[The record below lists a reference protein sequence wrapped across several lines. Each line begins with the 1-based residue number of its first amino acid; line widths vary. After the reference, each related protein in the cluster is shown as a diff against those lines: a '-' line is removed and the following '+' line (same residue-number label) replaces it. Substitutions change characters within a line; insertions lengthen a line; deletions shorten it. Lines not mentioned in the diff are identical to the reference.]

1 MSITKLGKWLQRPF
15 KFDGSGERVK
25 MKVVHNEDAR
35 SDNILDNDAANG
47 EIDKLSDPEEMDHI
61 EQEEV
66 HGQNIGIRASLK
78 AVFSWKNYR
87 VYLATAWIF
96 NAFTYLG
103 SFFNLY
109 LWSII
114 PNLIFIGAVGT
125 ISASIGTTARFFGGY
140 VGDTVN
146 RKTLS
151 VVSMFIMSIYYMMI
165 GLFTDPLL
173 IVVALILYV
182 SAEIAKGGS
191 TAYIMDNIPR
201 EHSGLA
207 LSLFTAGRTL
217 SIITLVIFGI
227 LFPIME
233 WEIFRQLH
241 LVGAILIL
249 ISTVVR
255 AKYLETSPQIGRAEG
270 SKLWRSFLEDNRR
283 ALEILISLIP
293 GMIIVCIFD
302 SISDTFFKL
311 GALIYMND
319 VLLIDVSSMVVM
331 FIVTIA
337 IQVPLILKVGRLTD
351 RRGVKST
358 AMLVY
363 SIMPISAALLIVA
376 YWIPDWAPL
385 SVSTFA
391 NSIIPGLGVVF
402 KTSFL
407 AVVMKYVNDTLW
419 YTIVLVLIRKRLPSK
434 DTSKILSLFWF
445 IVWIA
450 ASFGPIIG
458 GLISEATNIM
468 SLFVMV
474 FILNIIILMAI
485 ARYDLTTK
493 GQEGQEIIISE

>member
-1 MSITKLGKWLQRPF
+1 
-15 KFDGSGERVK
+15 
-25 MKVVHNEDAR
+25 MKVVHKDDAR
-35 SDNILDNDAANG
+35 SDNILDNDAADG
-47 EIDKLSDPEEMDHI
+47 GIDRLSDVDDMDHI
-61 EQEEV
+61 KQEEDKDP
-66 HGQNIGIRASLK
+66 NIGIRASLK

-114 PNLIFIGAVGT
+114 PSLVFIGTVGT
-125 ISASIGTTARFFGGY
+125 ITSAISTTARFFGGY
-140 VGDTVN
+140 TGDTIN
-146 RKTLS
+146 RKTLA
-151 VVSMFIMSIYYMMI
+151 VVSMLIMAAYYLIM
-165 GLFTDPLL
+165 GLFTDPFL
-173 IVVALILYV
+173 IFVALTIYA
-182 SAEIAKGGS
+182 SAEITKGGS

-217 SIITLVIFGI
+217 SIISLAIFGI
-227 LFPIME
+227 LFPALGYTV
-233 WEIFRQLH
+233 FRQLH
-241 LVGAILIL
+241 LIGAILIFISAL
-249 ISTVVR
+249 IR
-255 AKYLETSPQIGRAEG
+255 AKYLESSPQKGREKG
-270 SKLWRSFLEDNRR
+270 SRLWRSFVEENRR
-283 ALEILISLIP
+283 ALRILLALIP

-302 SISDTFFKL
+302 SISDSFFTL
-311 GALIYMND
+311 GALIYMSEE
-319 VLLIDVSSMVVM
+319 LAIDIPSMVIM
-331 FIVTIA
+331 FITTIA

-358 AMLVY
+358 ALAVY
-363 SIMPISAALLIVA
+363 TIMPLSAALLIVA

-385 SVSTFA
+385 SFSLLA
-391 NSIIPGLGVVF
+391 NSIIPGLGVIF

-407 AVVMKYVNDTLW
+407 AIVLKSVNDTLW

-445 IVWIA
+445 VVWIS

-458 GLISEATNIM
+458 GFLSEATSIM
-468 SLFVMV
+468 SLFVIV
-474 FILNIIILMAI
+474 FILNIIILASI

-493 GQEGQEIIISE
+493 GQNNQESTILE

>member
-1 MSITKLGKWLQRPF
+1 
-15 KFDGSGERVK
+15 
-25 MKVVHNEDAR
+25 MKVVHKDDAR
-35 SDNILDNDAANG
+35 SDNILDSDAADG
-47 EIDKLSDPEEMDHI
+47 ESDLLSDPEKKDHI

-66 HGQNIGIRASLK
+66 QDQNIGIRASLK
-78 AVFSWKNYR
+78 AVFAWKNYR
-87 VYLATAWIF
+87 TYLATAWIF

-114 PNLIFIGAVGT
+114 PSMVFIGGVGT
-125 ISASIGTTARFFGGY
+125 IGAAIGTTARFFGGY

-146 RKTLS
+146 RKTLA
-151 VVSMFIMSIYYMMI
+151 VVSMFIMAIYYMMI
-165 GLFTDPLL
+165 GLFVDPLL
-173 IVVALILYV
+173 IVVALIIYV
-182 SAEIAKGGS
+182 SAEITKGGS

-201 EHSGLA
+201 EHSGFA

-227 LFPIME
+227 LFPFME

-249 ISTVVR
+249 ISTIVR
-255 AKYLETSPQIGRAEG
+255 AKYLESSPQEGRAEG
-270 SKLWRSFLEDNRR
+270 SRLWRSFIEENRR
-283 ALEILISLIP
+283 ALGILLSLIP

-302 SISDTFFKL
+302 GISDSFFKL
-311 GALIYMND
+311 GAVIYMND
-319 VLLIDVSSMVVM
+319 VLLIDVPSMVIM
-331 FIVTIA
+331 FVTTIV

-351 RRGVKST
+351 RKGVKST
-358 AMLVY
+358 ALAVY
-363 SIMPISAALLIVA
+363 AIMPISAALLIVA

-385 SVSTFA
+385 SFSLFA
-391 NSIIPGLGVVF
+391 NSIIPGLGVIF

-407 AVVMKYVNDTLW
+407 AVVLKYVNDTLW

-458 GLISEATNIM
+458 GLISEATSIM

-474 FILNIIILMAI
+474 FILNIIILASI

-493 GQEGQEIIISE
+493 GQSGQEITISE

>member
-1 MSITKLGKWLQRPF
+1 
-15 KFDGSGERVK
+15 
-25 MKVVHNEDAR
+25 MKVVHKDDAR
-35 SDNILDNDAANG
+35 SDDILDNDAADG
-47 EIDKLSDPEEMDHI
+47 EIDRLSESEERDHI

-66 HGQNIGIRASLK
+66 QKQHLGIRASLK
-78 AVFSWKNYR
+78 AVFAWKNFR
-87 VYLATAWIF
+87 IYLATSWLF
-96 NAFTYLG
+96 NGFTYLG

-114 PNLIFIGAVGT
+114 PSMVFIGGVGT
-125 ISASIGTTARFFGGY
+125 IAATIGTTARFFGGY

-146 RKTLS
+146 RKTLA
-151 VVSMFIMSIYYMMI
+151 VVSMFIMAIYYMMI
-165 GLFTDPLL
+165 GLFADPLL
-173 IVVALILYV
+173 IVVALIIYV
-182 SAEIAKGGS
+182 SAEITKGGS

-201 EHSGLA
+201 EHSGFA

-227 LFPIME
+227 LFPFME
-233 WEIFRQLH
+233 WEIFRQIH

-249 ISTVVR
+249 ISTIVR
-255 AKYLETSPQIGRAEG
+255 AKYLESSPQEGRAEG
-270 SKLWRSFLEDNRR
+270 SRLWRSFIEENRR
-283 ALEILISLIP
+283 ALGILLSLIP

-302 SISDTFFKL
+302 GISDSFFKL
-311 GALIYMND
+311 GAVIYMND
-319 VLLIDVSSMVVM
+319 VLSIDIPSMVIM
-331 FIVTIA
+331 FIATIA

-351 RRGVKST
+351 RKGVKST
-358 AMLVY
+358 ALAVY
-363 SIMPISAALLIVA
+363 AIMPISAALLIVA

-385 SVSTFA
+385 SFSLFA
-391 NSIIPGLGVVF
+391 NSIIPGLGVIF

-407 AVVMKYVNDTLW
+407 AVVLKYVNDTLW

-458 GLISEATNIM
+458 GLISEVTSIM

-474 FILNIIILMAI
+474 FILNIIILASI

-493 GQEGQEIIISE
+493 GQNGQDVQIVES